1 MPTSRRTFLK
11 TLGLGLAAAG
21 CGPLLR
27 GRTAQAADRPP
38 DGARDKPNIVF
49 IMADDLG
56 YGDLQC
62 LNRESTIPTP
72 CLNRLASS
80 GMTFTDAHSPSAVCT
95 PTRYGVVTGRYSW
108 RGRLKSGVL
117 FGYSEPLI
125 EEGRATVAS
134 ILKTRGYT
142 TGVVGKWHLGLGW
155 AKQPGGKKEEDI
167 DYAKPVA
174 QGPNA
179 HGFDYS
185 YIIPASLDMP
195 PYVYVENG
203 LAVEPATARE
213 KDRPFPAYMRAGP
226 RAPAFDPIETLDHL
240 LAKATGFI
248 ENHARAPAPFF
259 LYFALTTPH
268 KPVLPA
274 TRFQGKSGL
283 GPYGDF
289 IMQVDW
295 TVGQVVAALEKAGLR
310 DKTLVIMTSD
320 NGSFMYRWDAGNP
333 DHVDD
338 AGVQGYHPE
347 HHTANHVFR
356 GTKADI
362 YEGGH
367 HVPWIVS
374 WPGTV
379 KAGSTCGETICHV
392 DLTATCAAVAG
403 ADLPAD
409 AAEDSFNTLPLM
421 LGQGWATPRAPV
433 VHHSSNGVFA
443 LRDGKWKAVFSSGS
457 GGREKPVGKPFDKPS
472 RLFDMEADIRETT
485 DVADRHPDVVQ
496 RLTKTLEDI
505 RQSGRSRPS

>member
-1 MPTSRRTFLK
+1 MPTTRRTFLK
-11 TLGLGLAAAG
+11 TVGLGLAAAG
-21 CGPLLR
+21 CQPLAR
-27 GRTAQAADRPP
+27 AAHTAGAPADR
-38 DGARDKPNIVF
+38 PNIVF

-62 LNRESTIPTP
+62 LNRASKIPTP
-72 CLNRLASS
+72 HLNRLAES

-108 RGRLKSGVL
+108 RGRLKRGVL

-134 ILKTRGYT
+134 ILKARGYT

-155 AKQPGGKKEEDI
+155 ATKPGGKKQDI
-167 DYAKPVA
+167 DYSRPVT
-174 QGPNA
+174 QGPDA
-179 HGFDYS
+179 YGFDYS
-185 YIIPASLDMP
+185 YLVPASLDMP

-203 LAVEPATARE
+203 VAVKPATAHQE
-213 KDRPFPAYMRAGP
+213 GRPFPAYMRAGP
-226 RAPAFDPIETLDHL
+226 RAPGFNAIETLDHL
-240 LAKATGFI
+240 LGKATAFI
-248 ENHARAPAPFF
+248 EKHARAPAPFF

-274 TRFQGKSGL
+274 RRFQGKSGL

-295 TVGQVVAALEKAGLR
+295 TVGQVIDTLQKTGAR
-310 DKTLVIMTSD
+310 DKTLVIVTSD
-320 NGSFMYRWDAGNP
+320 NGSFMYRYQAGIK
-333 DHVDD
+333 DHVED
-338 AGVQGYHPE
+338 AGVQGYRPE
-347 HHTANHVFR
+347 HHTANYIFR

-379 KAGSTCGETICHV
+379 KPGSRCDETICHV
-392 DLTATCAAVAG
+392 DLTATCAAVSG

-409 AAEDSFNTLPLM
+409 AAEDSFSTLPLM
-421 LGQGWATPRAPV
+421 LGQGRAAPRAPV
-433 VHHSSNGVFA
+433 VHHSANGTFA
-443 LRDGKWKAVFSSGS
+443 IRDGRWKVVFSTGS
-457 GGREKPVGKPFDKPS
+457 GGREKPVGKPFAKPY
-472 RLFDMEADIRETT
+472 RLFDMAADVRETT
-485 DVADRHPDVVQ
+485 DVADKHHDVVH
-496 RLTKTLEDI
+496 RLTQTLERF
-505 RQSGRSRPS
+505 RQSGRSRPV

>member
-1 MPTSRRTFLK
+1 MPTTRRSFLK
-11 TLGLGLAAAG
+11 TLGLAAAG
-21 CGPLLR
+21 CAPLLR
-27 GRTAQAADRPP
+27 GYAARAAAGASAADRP
-38 DGARDKPNIVF
+38 NIIFV
-49 IMADDLG
+49 MADDLG

-62 LNRESTIPTP
+62 LNPNSTIPTP
-72 CLNRLASS
+72 NLNRLAAS
-80 GMTFTDAHSPSAVCT
+80 GMTFTDAHTPSAVCT

-108 RGRLKSGVL
+108 RGRLKRGVL
-117 FGYSEPLI
+117 YGYSEPLI
-125 EEGRATVAS
+125 EKDRPTVAS
-134 ILKTRGYT
+134 ILKSRGYT

-155 AKQPGGKKEEDI
+155 VKRPGSKKADDVDYSQPVK
-167 DYAKPVA
+167 

-179 HGFDYS
+179 YGFDYS

-195 PYVYVENG
+195 PYVYLENG
-203 LAVEPATARE
+203 RAVEPATVHQAGGT
-213 KDRPFPAYMRAGP
+213 FPAYMRAGP
-226 RAPAFDPIETLDHL
+226 RAPHFHHIETLDHL
-240 LAKATGFI
+240 LGKATGFI
-248 ENHARAPAPFF
+248 AQHAREPAPFF

-274 TRFQGKSGL
+274 PRFRGKSGL

-289 IMQVDW
+289 VMQVDW
-295 TVGQVVAALEKAGLR
+295 TVGQVVAALEKAGIR
-310 DKTLVIMTSD
+310 DRTLLIFSSD
-320 NGSFMYRWDAGNP
+320 NGSFMFRYDNGEK

-338 AGVQGYHPE
+338 AGVQGYRPE
-347 HHTANHVFR
+347 HHTANYVFR

-421 LGQGWATPRAPV
+421 RGQGWATPRAPV
-433 VHHSSNGVFA
+433 IHHSANGTFA
-443 LRDGKWKAVFSSGS
+443 IRDGKWKAVFSSGS
-457 GGREKPVGKPFDKPS
+457 GGRQKPVGKPFAKPY
-472 RLFDMEADIRETT
+472 RLFDMEADVRETT
-485 DVADRHPDVVQ
+485 DLADRHPEVLQ
-496 RLTKTLEDI
+496 RLTETLD
-505 RQSGRSRPS
+505 RLRSSGRSRGV

>member
-1 MPTSRRTFLK
+1 MPMKRRRFLQMA
-11 TLGLGLAAAG
+11 GIGLAAAG
-21 CGPLLR
+21 CTPLLR
-27 GRTAQAADRPP
+27 AGSAADRP
-38 DGARDKPNIVF
+38 NIVY

-56 YGDLQC
+56 YGDLHC
-62 LNRESTIPTP
+62 LNPASTIPTP
-72 CLNRLASS
+72 HLDRLAAS

-108 RGRLKSGVL
+108 RGRLKRGVL

-125 EEGRATVAS
+125 EKGRPTVAS

-155 AKQPGGKKEEDI
+155 PLKPGGKKEDI
-167 DYAKPVA
+167 DYTRPVT

-179 HGFDYS
+179 YGFDYA
-185 YIIPASLDMP
+185 YVIPASLDMP
-195 PYVYVENG
+195 PYVYIDNG
-203 LAVEPATARE
+203 QVVEPATARA
-213 KDRPFPAYMRAGP
+213 KGRPFPAYMRAGP
-226 RAPAFDPIETLDHL
+226 RSPGFNHIETLDHL
-240 LAKATGFI
+240 LGKATGFI
-248 ENHARAPAPFF
+248 AKQAREPDPFF

-274 TRFQGKSGL
+274 TRFQAKSGL

-295 TVGQVVAALEKAGLR
+295 TVGQVVDALVKARVR
-310 DKTLVIMTSD
+310 DNTLVIVTSD
-320 NGSFMYRWDAGNP
+320 NGSFMFRYPAGKK

-338 AGVQGYHPE
+338 AGIQGYRPE
-347 HHTANHVFR
+347 HHTSAYVFR

-379 KAGSTCGETICHV
+379 KAGSTCRATICHV

-403 ADLPAD
+403 ADLPAE

-421 LGQGWATPRAPV
+421 LGQDGAARRPPV
-433 VHHSSNGVFA
+433 VHHSANGTFA
-443 LRDGKWKAVFSSGS
+443 IRDGKWKLVFSSGS
-457 GGREKPVGKPFDKPS
+457 GGREKPSGKPFDTPY

-485 DVADRHPDVVQ
+485 DVAAKHPEVVQ
-496 RLTKTLEDI
+496 RLTQTLEAF
-505 RQSGRSRPS
+505 RQSGRSRPA